1 MPRKYT
7 RYGINRQYRR
17 NPSRKRNPF
26 PYRLPFVPDYRTNP
40 FDSPDAFMSNTSARR
55 NWEKLAKGLLE
66 GAQNRALDRQSR
78 GYLYNRSSQDAHMS
92 DVAQKRKGRSWTANK
107 AGKLVVGK
115 AISYAITGPYLEKNL
130 DRRSYAA
137 IKEGMRVWPA
147 KGPEAAVWAAMRQF
161 VTS

>member
-1 MPRKYT
+1 MS
-7 RYGINRQYRR
+7 
-17 NPSRKRNPF
+17 NPSA
-26 PYRLPFVPDYRTNP
+26 L
-40 FDSPDAFMSNTSARR
+40 R
-55 NWEKLAKGLLE
+55 NWEKLTKGLLE

-78 GYLYNRSSQDAHMS
+78 GHLYNRSSQDTRITG
-92 DVAQKRKGRSWTANK
+92 QKRKGRSWTANK

-115 AISYAITGPYLEKNL
+115 AISYAITGPSLSKSI
-130 DRRSYAA
+130 DRRSNAA